1 MTDAIQGSPKPLRL
15 DVGKIMD
22 EVLEPSPM
30 QKLRKRIFKNHSFL
44 AGAAILIFIILVAV
58 LAPIFQYMDLIHD
71 PYDQDLAKRLQ
82 NPFWHTYLWG
92 CKETFDL
99 ACWSLERI
107 PEEQWG
113 RAKYDPT
120 HLLGT
125 DKVGRDYL
133 ARLVFGAQVS
143 LMIGFCCV
151 LISGIIG
158 TVLGVTAG
166 YFGGRVD
173 MVVNF
178 LINTRLAM
186 PVFLVAM
193 AAVVAFG
200 ASIYV
205 VILVLGLFLWDQFAV
220 VMRSITMQ
228 ARDLNYVEAARA
240 MGCSTPYII
249 VREIFPNVLSSL
261 TVVATVEMANA
272 ILLEA
277 ALSFLG
283 FGVQAPTPSW
293 GLMLNEAREYMFFSP
308 WLLALPGA
316 CLFFLVL
323 AINLFGDGL
332 RDVTLDRER

>member
-1 MTDAIQGSPKPLRL
+1 MTITPSLTRSQQTAEEI
-15 DVGKIMD
+15 
-22 EVLEPSPM
+22 LEPTPTT
-30 QKLRKRIFKNHSFL
+30 KLRRRIFKNHSFL
-44 AGAAILIFIILVAV
+44 IGAVILLVIIAIAV
-58 LAPIFQYMDLIHD
+58 LAPFIAPHD
-71 PYDQDLAKRLQ
+71 PYDQDLARRLM
-82 NPFWHTYLWG
+82 NPFWHDKKTDAL
-92 CKETFDL
+92 F
-99 ACWSLERI
+99 A
-107 PEEQWG
+107 
-113 RAKYDPT
+113 
-120 HLLGT
+120 LGT

-133 ARLVFGAQVS
+133 SRLIYGAQIS
-143 LMIGFCCV
+143 LLIGFLTV

-158 TVLGVTAG
+158 TALGVIAG

-178 LINTRLAM
+178 IINTRLAM

-200 ASIYV
+200 ASIHV
-205 VILVLGLFLWDQFAV
+205 VIMVLGLFLWDRFAV

-228 ARDLNYVEAARA
+228 ARDLDYVTAARA
-240 MGCSTPYII
+240 IGCSTPYII
-249 VREIFPNVLSSL
+249 IREIFPNVLSSL

-293 GLMLNEAREYMFFSP
+293 GLMLNEGREYMFFSP
-308 WLLALPGA
+308 WLLALPGTG
-316 CLFFLVL
+316 LFLLVL

-332 RDVTLDRER
+332 RDVTLERER

>member
-1 MTDAIQGSPKPLRL
+1 MTITPSLTRSQQTAEEI
-15 DVGKIMD
+15 
-22 EVLEPSPM
+22 LEPAPM
-30 QKLRKRIFKNHSFL
+30 TKLRRRIFKNHSFL
-44 AGAAILIFIILVAV
+44 IGALILLSIIAIAV
-58 LAPIFQYMDLIHD
+58 LAPFIAPHD
-71 PYDQDLAKRLQ
+71 PYDQDLARRLM
-82 NPFWHTYLWG
+82 NPFWHDKKTDAL
-92 CKETFDL
+92 F
-99 ACWSLERI
+99 A
-107 PEEQWG
+107 
-113 RAKYDPT
+113 
-120 HLLGT
+120 LGT

-133 ARLVFGAQVS
+133 SRLIYGAQIS
-143 LMIGFCCV
+143 LLIGFLTV

-158 TVLGVTAG
+158 TALGVIAG

-178 LINTRLAM
+178 IINTRLAM

-200 ASIYV
+200 ASIHV
-205 VILVLGLFLWDQFAV
+205 VIMVLGLFLWDRFAV

-228 ARDLNYVEAARA
+228 ARDLDYVTAARA
-240 MGCSTPYII
+240 IGCSTPYII
-249 VREIFPNVLSSL
+249 IREIFPNVLSSL

-293 GLMLNEAREYMFFSP
+293 GLMLNEGREYMFFSP
-308 WLLALPGA
+308 WLLALPGTG
-316 CLFFLVL
+316 LFLLVL

-332 RDVTLDRER
+332 RDVTLERER

>member
-1 MTDAIQGSPKPLRL
+1 MSDVTHPATGAPQLPGSNVL
-15 DVGKIMD
+15 D
-22 EVLEPSPM
+22 EVLEPSPFVKM
-30 QKLRKRIFKNHSFL
+30 RRRIFKNYSFL
-44 AGAAILIFIILVAV
+44 IGAIVLLTVLGVALCAPLI
-58 LAPIFQYMDLIHD
+58 APHD
-71 PYDQDLAKRLQ
+71 PYDQELSSRLMT
-82 NPFWHTYLWG
+82 PFWHD
-92 CKETFDL
+92 KKHDE
-99 ACWSLERI
+99 
-107 PEEQWG
+107 
-113 RAKYDPT
+113 T

-133 ARLVFGAQVS
+133 SRLIYGSQVS
-143 LMIGFCCV
+143 LLIGFSTM
-151 LISGIIG
+151 LISGLIG
-158 TVLGVTAG
+158 TTLGVVAG

-173 MVVNF
+173 LVVNF
-178 LINTRLAM
+178 IINTRLAM

-200 ASIYV
+200 ASLTV
-205 VILVLGLFLWDQFAV
+205 VILVLGLFLWDRFAV

-228 ARDLNYVEAARA
+228 ARDLDYVTAARA
-240 MGCSTPYII
+240 LGCSTPYII
-249 VREIFPNVLSSL
+249 VCEIFPNVLSSL

-316 CLFFLVL
+316 CLFVLVL

-332 RDVTLDRER
+332 RDVTGGQER

>member
-1 MTDAIQGSPKPLRL
+1 MTDSALPFRGRQTAEEI
-15 DVGKIMD
+15 
-22 EVLEPSPM
+22 LEPSPM
-30 QKLRKRIFKNHSFL
+30 SKLRKRIFKNYSFV
-44 AGAAILIFIILVAV
+44 AGAMIIILIFAVAV
-58 LAPIFQYMDLIHD
+58 LAPVFEAMGLIHD
-71 PYDQDLAKRLQ
+71 PYAQDLASRLQ
-82 NPFWHTYLWG
+82 NPFWHDVKT
-92 CKETFDL
+92 
-99 ACWSLERI
+99 
-107 PEEQWG
+107 
-113 RAKYDPT
+113 DPD

-133 ARLVFGAQVS
+133 SRLIYGAQIS
-143 LMIGFCCV
+143 LLIGFACMF
-151 LISGIIG
+151 ISGIIG
-158 TVLGVTAG
+158 TVMGVTAG

-173 MVVNF
+173 MVINF
-178 LINTRLAM
+178 VINTRLAM

-200 ASIYV
+200 ASLWV
-205 VILVLGLFLWDQFAV
+205 VILVLGLFLWDRFAV

-228 ARDLNYVEAARA
+228 ARDLDYVKAARA

-332 RDVTLDRER
+332 RDVTLERER

>member
-1 MTDAIQGSPKPLRL
+1 MTDTALPLR
-15 DVGKIMD
+15 GQQTAEEI
-22 EVLEPSPM
+22 LEPSPFS
-30 QKLRKRIFKNHSFL
+30 KLRKRIFKNQSFL
-44 AGAAILIFIILVAV
+44 IGAVILILIIAMAL
-58 LAPIFQYMDLIHD
+58 LAPVFEALGWIHN
-71 PYDQDLAKRLQ
+71 PYDQDLASRLM
-82 NPFWHTYLWG
+82 NPFWHE
-92 CKETFDL
+92 KK
-99 ACWSLERI
+99 I
-107 PEEQWG
+107 
-113 RAKYDPT
+113 DPD
-120 HLLGT
+120 HVFGT

-133 ARLVFGAQVS
+133 SRLIYGAQIS
-143 LMIGFCCV
+143 LLIGFSTM
-151 LISGIIG
+151 LISGFIG

-178 LINTRLAM
+178 IINTRLAM

-200 ASIYV
+200 ASLLV
-205 VILVLGLFLWDQFAV
+205 VILVLGLFLWDRFAV

-228 ARDLNYVEAARA
+228 ARDLDYVKAARA

-249 VREIFPNVLSSL
+249 IREIFPNVIGSL

-293 GLMLNEAREYMFFSP
+293 GLMLNEGREYMFFSA
-308 WLLALPGA
+308 WLLALPGT
-316 CLFFLVL
+316 CLFLLVL

-332 RDVTLDRER
+332 RDVTLERER

>member
-1 MTDAIQGSPKPLRL
+1 MTDIAHTPRSIGQI
-15 DVGKIMD
+15 VD

-30 QKLRKRIFKNHSFL
+30 QKLRKRMFGNYSFL
-44 AGAAILIFIILVAV
+44 AGLVIILLILAVAL
-58 LAPIFQYMDLIHD
+58 LAPLLAPHD
-71 PYDQDLAKRLQ
+71 PLETNLSNRLTNPYWHDAK
-82 NPFWHTYLWG
+82 T
-92 CKETFDL
+92 
-99 ACWSLERI
+99 LEEH
-107 PEEQWG
+107 P
-113 RAKYDPT
+113 
-120 HLLGT
+120 LGT

-133 ARLVFGAQVS
+133 SRLIYGAQISLLIGVS
-143 LMIGFCCV
+143 TM
-151 LISGIIG
+151 LISGTIG
-158 TVLGVTAG
+158 TILGVTAG

-173 MVVNF
+173 MVINF
-178 LINTRLAM
+178 IINTRLAM

-200 ASIYV
+200 ASLTV
-205 VILVLGLFLWDQFAV
+205 VILVLGLFLWDRFAV

-228 ARDLNYVEAARA
+228 ARDLDYVKAARA

-249 VREIFPNVLSSL
+249 VREIFPNVLGSL

-332 RDVTLDRER
+332 RDVTLEKGR

>member
-1 MTDAIQGSPKPLRL
+1 MKITPPLTRSQQTAEE
-15 DVGKIMD
+15 I
-22 EVLEPSPM
+22 LEPTPM
-30 QKLRKRIFKNHSFL
+30 TKLRRRIFKNHSFL
-44 AGAAILIFIILVAV
+44 IGALILLAIIAIAV
-58 LAPIFQYMDLIHD
+58 LAPFIAPHD
-71 PYDQDLAKRLQ
+71 PYDQDLARRLM
-82 NPFWHTYLWG
+82 NPFWHDKKTDGL
-92 CKETFDL
+92 FV
-99 ACWSLERI
+99 
-107 PEEQWG
+107 
-113 RAKYDPT
+113 
-120 HLLGT
+120 LGT

-133 ARLVFGAQVS
+133 SRLIYGAQIS
-143 LMIGFCCV
+143 LLIGFLTV

-158 TVLGVTAG
+158 TALGVIAG

-178 LINTRLAM
+178 IINTRLAM

-200 ASIYV
+200 ASIHV
-205 VILVLGLFLWDQFAV
+205 VIMVLGLFLWDRFAV

-228 ARDLNYVEAARA
+228 ARDLDYVTAARA
-240 MGCSTPYII
+240 IGCSTPYII
-249 VREIFPNVLSSL
+249 IREIFPNVLSSL

-293 GLMLNEAREYMFFSP
+293 GLMLNEGREYMFFSP
-308 WLLALPGA
+308 WLLALPGSG
-316 CLFFLVL
+316 LFLLVL

-332 RDVTLDRER
+332 RDVTLERER

>member
-1 MTDAIQGSPKPLRL
+1 MTDAALPLR
-15 DVGKIMD
+15 GQQTAEEI
-22 EVLEPSPM
+22 LEPSPFS
-30 QKLRKRIFKNHSFL
+30 KLRKRIFKNHSFL
-44 AGAAILIFIILVAV
+44 IGALVLIVIIAMAL
-58 LAPIFQYMDLIHD
+58 LAPVFEALGWIHD
-71 PYDQDLAKRLQ
+71 PYEQDLASRLM
-82 NPFWHTYLWG
+82 NPFWHQA
-92 CKETFDL
+92 KV
-99 ACWSLERI
+99 S
-107 PEEQWG
+107 EE
-113 RAKYDPT
+113 

-133 ARLVFGAQVS
+133 SRLIYGAQIS
-143 LMIGFCCV
+143 LLIGFSTM
-151 LISGIIG
+151 LISGFIG

-178 LINTRLAM
+178 IINTRLAM

-200 ASIYV
+200 ASLLV
-205 VILVLGLFLWDQFAV
+205 VILVLGLFLWDRFAV

-228 ARDLNYVEAARA
+228 ARDLDYVKAARA

-249 VREIFPNVLSSL
+249 VREIFPNVIGSL

-293 GLMLNEAREYMFFSP
+293 GLMLNEGREYMFFSP
-308 WLLALPGA
+308 WMLALPGT
-316 CLFFLVL
+316 CLFMLVL

-332 RDVTLDRER
+332 RDVTLERER

>member
-1 MTDAIQGSPKPLRL
+1 MTDTGAARSFTFRQRQTAEEI
-15 DVGKIMD
+15 
-22 EVLEPSPM
+22 LEPSPWS
-30 QKLRKRIFKNHSFL
+30 KLRRRILGNHSFL
-44 AGAAILIFIILVAV
+44 IGAVILVAIFAV
-58 LAPIFQYMDLIHD
+58 AILAPLLAPHD
-71 PYDQDLAKRLQ
+71 PYDQDLAKRLT
-82 NPFWHTYLWG
+82 NPFWHE
-92 CKETFDL
+92 KKID
-99 ACWSLERI
+99 
-107 PEEQWG
+107 PE
-113 RAKYDPT
+113 
-120 HLLGT
+120 HILGT

-133 ARLVFGAQVS
+133 SRLIYGSQIS
-143 LMIGFCCV
+143 LLIGFSTM
-151 LISGIIG
+151 LISGVIG

-178 LINTRLAM
+178 IINTRLAM

-200 ASIYV
+200 ASLTV
-205 VILVLGLFLWDQFAV
+205 VILVLGLFLWDRFAV

-228 ARDLNYVEAARA
+228 ARDLDYVKAARA

-293 GLMLNEAREYMFFSP
+293 GLMLNEGREYMFFSP
-308 WLLALPGA
+308 WLLALPGV
-316 CLFFLVL
+316 CLFMLVL

-332 RDVTLDRER
+332 RDVTLERER

>member
-1 MTDAIQGSPKPLRL
+1 MTIIPSLTRSQQTAEEI
-15 DVGKIMD
+15 
-22 EVLEPSPM
+22 LEPTPM
-30 QKLRKRIFKNHSFL
+30 TKLRRRIFKNHSFL
-44 AGAAILIFIILVAV
+44 IGALILLVIIAIAV
-58 LAPIFQYMDLIHD
+58 LAPFIAPHD
-71 PYDQDLAKRLQ
+71 PYDQDLARRLM
-82 NPFWHTYLWG
+82 NPFWHDKKTDALY
-92 CKETFDL
+92 
-99 ACWSLERI
+99 A
-107 PEEQWG
+107 
-113 RAKYDPT
+113 
-120 HLLGT
+120 LGT

-133 ARLVFGAQVS
+133 SRLIYGAQIS
-143 LMIGFCCV
+143 LLIGFLTV

-158 TVLGVTAG
+158 TALGVIAG

-178 LINTRLAM
+178 IINTRLAM

-200 ASIYV
+200 ASIHV
-205 VILVLGLFLWDQFAV
+205 VIMVLGLFLWDRFAV

-228 ARDLNYVEAARA
+228 ARDLDYVTAARA
-240 MGCSTPYII
+240 IGCSTPYII
-249 VREIFPNVLSSL
+249 IREIFPNVLSSL

-293 GLMLNEAREYMFFSP
+293 GLMLNEGREYMFFSP
-308 WLLALPGA
+308 WLLALPGTG
-316 CLFFLVL
+316 LFLLVL

-332 RDVTLDRER
+332 RDVTLERER